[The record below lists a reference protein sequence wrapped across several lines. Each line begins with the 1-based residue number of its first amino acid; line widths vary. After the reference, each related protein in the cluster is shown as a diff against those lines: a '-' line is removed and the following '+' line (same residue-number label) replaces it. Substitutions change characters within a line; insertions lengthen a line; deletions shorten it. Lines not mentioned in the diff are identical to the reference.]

1 MLQLV
6 PCWDYLDNNTPYLDG
21 FWLRCPLHGDIKYYE
36 LIDPIETNDLEEEI
50 DEHLHSLHFS

>member
-6 PCWDYLDNNTPYLDG
+6 PYWEENTDHPYLDG
-21 FWLRCPLHGDIKYYE
+21 FWLHCPLHGDIKYYE
-36 LIDPIETNDLEEEI
+36 LNYEAIETNDLEEEI